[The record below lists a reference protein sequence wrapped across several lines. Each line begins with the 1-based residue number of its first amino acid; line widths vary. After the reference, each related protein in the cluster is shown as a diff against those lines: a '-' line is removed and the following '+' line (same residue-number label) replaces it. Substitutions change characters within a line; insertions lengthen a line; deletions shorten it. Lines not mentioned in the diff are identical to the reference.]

1 MGSKGHSR
9 EFALRD
15 IPRPKVVGILV
26 LKLIVYFLGD
36 QPTFLNIL
44 DDEQACVRV
53 DNLPVTWSK
62 LRQPHSNPLLTANV
76 KPCLQSCL

>member
-36 QPTFLNIL
+36 QPTFLNIF
-44 DDEQACVRV
+44 DYC
-53 DNLPVTWSK
+53 
-62 LRQPHSNPLLTANV
+62 
-76 KPCLQSCL
+76 

>member
-26 LKLIVYFLGD
+26 LKLIIYYLD
-36 QPTFLNIL
+36 DKHTFKLLL
-44 DDEQACVRV
+44 DDEQVSAEVY
-53 DNLPVTWSK
+53 NLPVT
-62 LRQPHSNPLLTANV
+62 
-76 KPCLQSCL
+76 